1 MEHMKRVLQ
10 GSIIAMAALLISSC
24 EQTIDVDLPYA
35 RRLVFN
41 GFIIADSG
49 TIRTAGMGL
58 TKTVPV
64 LDVIDSAN
72 VVVND
77 AKMWIRS
84 EDRRLL
90 MTRSSDPKYFMFPEV
105 VETWQ
110 GRTVTV
116 IAEGE
121 GLTASAT
128 TRIPLSPRLLST
140 EIGDTVYP
148 WGDAYN
154 VVKASI
160 EVESGTV
167 AWCESYA
174 FYSATFF
181 NPLDWQWGVTS
192 SVQHASGLDTIVVRR
207 EVYISD
213 TTEYLYIDIFCADG
227 IYQRYLQSPYGDASD
242 PFGFGGVNPYFNVE
256 GYGIGLAIGVA
267 AIRRRVA
274 VRP

>member
-1 MEHMKRVLQ
+1 MKRVLQ

-49 TIRTAGMGL
+49 TIRTAGMSL

-64 LDVIDSAN
+64 LDEVDSAN
-72 VVVND
+72 VVVAD
-77 AKMWIRS
+77 ATMWIRS
-84 EDRRLL
+84 EDRQLL
-90 MTRSSDPKYFMFPEV
+90 MTRSSDPKTFMFPDV
-105 VETWQ
+105 VESWQ

-128 TRIPLSPRLLST
+128 TRIPQAPRLLST
-140 EIGDTVYP
+140 EVIDTASP
-148 WGDAYN
+148 WGGSYKIM
-154 VVKASI
+154 KASI
-160 EVESGTV
+160 EVEGGTV
-167 AWCESYA
+167 SWMTEGNMFRSAIDFPLSMYWPVVVA
-174 FYSATFF
+174 DPHSAT
-181 NPLDWQWGVTS
+181 
-192 SVQHASGLDTIVVRR
+192 LDTIMIR
-207 EVYISD
+207 EEIFAGGSTDSVD
-213 TTEYLYIDIFCADG
+213 IDIFCADG
-227 IYQRYLQSPYGDASD
+227 AYVRYLQSPYGDGSD
-242 PFGFGGVNPYFNVE
+242 PFGFGGVNPYFNAE
-256 GYGIGLAIGVA
+256 GDGIGLAIGVA